1 MQRGDLTRIGKPLMI
16 PPNKLKPGG
25 ESQEPASWKKE
36 GKSVKTSNALSLQLV
51 LVLALIIGHGFPPG
65 VAGA

>member
-1 MQRGDLTRIGKPLMI
+1 MI
-16 PPNKLKPGG
+16 PPNKHKPDG
-25 ESQEPASWKKE
+25 ESQQPASWNKE